1 MQHQMKLNKLLEKKH
16 WRPIQIRVETLKNL
30 KKQMKQTKSYLTQT
44 KGLHMMKNMMNTIIA
59 SEQKQEVVEAVT
71 IIQEGT
77 DMAVAVIQEG
87 TEIAIEVAKKK
98 QVVVF
103 REIMKNTFIQVHL
116 KMEEALEEQRKS
128 VKEANHAK
136 AVARL
141 VANSPE
147 KIDFCG
153 PPLEGPQK
161 PTNDLHTLL

>member
-1 MQHQMKLNKLLEKKH
+1 MVVLRK
-16 WRPIQIRVETLKNL
+16 I
-30 KKQMKQTKSYLTQT
+30 
-44 KGLHMMKNMMNTIIA
+44 MKNTFIQMQA
-59 SEQKQEVVEAVT
+59 KQQQEVVEAVT
-71 IIQEGT
+71 
-77 DMAVAVIQEG
+77 VIQEG

-128 VKEANHAK
+128 VKDAK

-141 VANSPE
+141 VANPPE

>member
-1 MQHQMKLNKLLEKKH
+1 
-16 WRPIQIRVETLKNL
+16 
-30 KKQMKQTKSYLTQT
+30 
-44 KGLHMMKNMMNTIIA
+44 MMKNMMNTIIA

-71 IIQEGT
+71 IIQEGTDMAVAVIQEGT

-128 VKEANHAK
+128 VKEAKDAK
-136 AVARL
+136 AVARV
-141 VANSPE
+141 VANP
-147 KIDFCG
+147 
-153 PPLEGPQK
+153 
-161 PTNDLHTLL
+161 